1 MLKTYFREATQHP
14 APLAVFR
21 ILFGLLMLYAL
32 LRFWANDWI
41 ETLYINP
48 KFHFKYF
55 GFSWVSDLG
64 VFNYLIYIIC
74 IISCIGII
82 LGYRYRISVISF
94 FLIFTY
100 IELIDK
106 TTYLNHYYFTSCVA
120 FLLCFLPAA
129 SYFSLDAYKNK
140 EVSKIPSW
148 NIDALRFFL
157 CIVYFYAGIA
167 KINSDWLI
175 EAQPLS
181 GLHQNMIYLF

>member
-82 LGYRYRISVISF
+82 LGYRYRISIITF

-106 TTYLNHYYFTSCVA
+106 TTYLNHYYFISSIS
-120 FLLCFLPAA
+120 FLMCFLPLN
-129 SYFSLDAYKNK
+129 SIYS
-140 EVSKIPSW
+140 
-148 NIDALRFFL
+148 IDSNLGKKYNRVPKWTVDSIKL
-157 CIVYFYAGIA
+157 LICIVYFYAGLA
-167 KINSDWLI
+167 KLNSDSVSYTHLTLPTNR
-175 EAQPLS
+175 EV
-181 GLHQNMIYLF
+181 

>member
-32 LRFWANDWI
+32 LRFWANNWI

-74 IISCIGII
+74 IISCIGI
-82 LGYRYRISVISF
+82 
-94 FLIFTY
+94 
-100 IELIDK
+100 
-106 TTYLNHYYFTSCVA
+106 N
-120 FLLCFLPAA
+120 LLREGLDIPECALVGI
-129 SYFSLDAYKNK
+129 LDADK
-140 EVSKIPSW
+140 EGFLRSEKIGRASC
-148 NIDALRFFL
+148 RER
-157 CIVYFYAGIA
+157 V
-167 KINSDWLI
+167 
-175 EAQPLS
+175 
-181 GLHQNMIYLF
+181 